1 MLGAGLAPLR
11 VLKPRLADMRA
22 GGTLRRRVAPV
33 GQTTPRKRSPSHLA
47 PQVEAGS
54 GDVCVDILVSSSHT
68 LRHGSPDAHLKHGGR
83 ASPSA

>member
-33 GQTTPRKRSPSHLA
+33 GQTTPRKRSSPHLA

-54 GDVCVDILVSSSHT
+54 GDVRVDILVSSS
-68 LRHGSPDAHLKHGGR
+68 LRQGSPDAHLKHGGK
-83 ASPSA
+83 ASPTA